1 MDNIKVRN
9 HLEEVLRSEGFA
21 RAGRQSRLLRYIVEK
36 SLSGS
41 IDDLKE
47 YTIALEVFDRAPD
60 YDPKQESTVRVEASK
75 LRSRLERYYETEGA
89 AAAVRMEIP
98 KGGYVARFL
107 EQPAEPPSAPVSRR
121 RLLTAGLAIGGV
133 AASAAAVLLRT
144 RTGSRLP
151 PVILVAGET
160 AMRGGYTDD
169 AAQLLHLLA
178 NELGFLRIPVMQAR
192 DLNQLA
198 VQSQGAAYCVTAMA
212 GRCWEDPSRLR
223 LMAELREVSCDFRIW
238 SADWDA
244 ELGAG
249 EKQARHAASSI
260 AQQLEQIQR
269 TGQPS
274 ETRRNALVAYRR
286 ALSTVRPYKDFTL
299 QTTAEK
305 QGKTRIEVLLDGAR
319 LLEEAARIDPTFV
332 EPLAQL
338 AWVYRLTMEYDRGML
353 AQASHTANRALRM
366 DPASVAGNFVS
377 GYLGLLEEWNIGGA
391 EAAMRRCIQRSA
403 FHVEAYR
410 FYADAAAIRG
420 RAREALAVIAKPLS
434 VMPRSKILRFA
445 ATTTLLQA
453 GLGHEAEELARE
465 SLRWEPDWPMARW
478 MLGRALEAQGRTREA
493 EAPLRSIHQVDPRSQ
508 RFAAALAHLLAGT
521 GGRAQYTKSMEIL
534 RSVGMEKTA
543 PSLVGLVEARCGDPR
558 KALDWMERAEREHD
572 HNLPY
577 SVVDPHFAALRG
589 LERGE
594 RIYRRFAG

>member
-21 RAGRQSRLLRYIVEK
+21 RAGRQARLLRYIVEK
-36 SLSGS
+36 SLAASL
-41 IDDLKE
+41 DDLKE
-47 YTIALEVFDRAPD
+47 YTIALEVFDRTPD

-75 LRSRLERYYETEGA
+75 LRARLERYYETAGSA
-89 AAAVRMEIP
+89 AGLRIEIP
-98 KGGYVARFL
+98 KGGYVARFVE
-107 EQPAEPPSAPVSRR
+107 EQSEPTPPVSRR
-121 RLLTAGLAIGGV
+121 RLLTGGLAIGGV
-133 AASAAAVLLRT
+133 AAAAAAVMLGNRT
-144 RTGSRLP
+144 DSRLP

-160 AMRGGYTDD
+160 AARGGYTDD

-178 NELGFLRIPVMQAR
+178 NELGFLRIPVIQAR
-192 DLNQLA
+192 DLKQLA
-198 VQSQGAAYCVTAMA
+198 AESQGAAYCVTAMA

-238 SADWDA
+238 SLGWDA
-244 ELGAG
+244 ELGAV
-249 EKQARHAASSI
+249 EKQARHAAASI
-260 AQQLEQIQR
+260 AQQLERIQKAGR
-269 TGQPS
+269 PS

-286 ALSTVRPYKDFTL
+286 ALSTVRPHKDFTL
-299 QTTAEK
+299 QTTDEK
-305 QGKTRIEVLLDGAR
+305 QGKTQIEALMNGAR

-338 AWVYRLTMEYDRGML
+338 AWVYRLILEYDRGML
-353 AQASHTANRALRM
+353 AQALQTANRALRL

-391 EAAMRRCIQRSA
+391 EAAMRRCIERSA

-445 ATTTLLQA
+445 ATTTLLHA
-453 GLGHEAEELARE
+453 GLGQEAEELARE
-465 SLRWEPDWPMARW
+465 SLQWEPGWAMARW

-493 EAPLRSIHQVDPRSQ
+493 EVPLRSILRADPRSQ
-508 RFAAALAHLLAGT
+508 RFAAALAHLLAES
-521 GGRAQYTKSMEIL
+521 GGRSQYGKSMEIL
-534 RSVGMEKTA
+534 RSAGMDHSA

-558 KALDWMERAEREHD
+558 KALEWMERAEREHD